1 MFKNE
6 FVTLFFVPTARLS
19 ITIDKELDKTIR
31 TLSEETE
38 IPVSYIIEMGMRFL
52 LEHGE
57 LLKQALNDRVQREM
71 VEKVRMQRQ
80 GKKENNC
87 TALITTGTVSN
98 KRAVDAV
105 IQCRKCGY
113 VLSELTGV
121 SNIRLALDH
130 IRKLNMRC
138 PKCKSNE
145 LMFII
150 K

>member
-1 MFKNE
+1 M
-6 FVTLFFVPTARLS
+6 PTARLS
-19 ITIDKELDKTIR
+19 ILVNKELDKAIR
-31 TLSEETE
+31 TLSEETK

-71 VEKVRMQRQ
+71 VEKVHMQRQ
-80 GKKENNC
+80 DEKESNC
-87 TALITTGTVSN
+87 TALITTGTVSS
-98 KRAVDAV
+98 KRGANAV

-113 VLSELTGV
+113 VLSELTSV

-138 PKCKSNE
+138 PRCKSNE